1 MVLNH
6 VSKSWDDPTQ
16 AGYFWVNF
24 SRVWGDSSFFQQHR
38 SILAFGNMFCL
49 EVQVPKLCPLVIGN
63 PLHGSALMTILCFYL
78 FWDFQGFAFS
88 KQLFFKNSWPK
99 IDQYYKYVLLLME
112 KIPNNHL
119 GCIKPCKSSD
129 KLPTSTG
136 AVFLPTTV
144 LSHFGANFPALS
156 DQWWMEGEMLNS
168 YTQMQTMGWQYFPSH
183 FPSDLHLLEEQ
194 MRTFGRFRYAR
205 AASVQ
210 GSSTSN
216 IRRDLAT
223 LHNAASFIP
232 LSSLW
237 FQSLGSD
244 SLWTRRWRFCR
255 QVEATELLG

>member
-1 MVLNH
+1 M
-6 VSKSWDDPTQ
+6 
-16 AGYFWVNF
+16 F
-24 SRVWGDSSFFQQHR
+24 SP
-38 SILAFGNMFCL
+38 

-63 PLHGSALMTILCFYL
+63 PLHGSALTTILCFYFGTSRVL
-78 FWDFQGFAFS
+78 LSPSRFSTKIQDGFR
-88 KQLFFKNSWPK
+88 FKNSWSK

-112 KIPNNHL
+112 EIPNNHL

-194 MRTFGRFRYAR
+194 ICTFGRFRYVGHWISRR
-205 AASVQ
+205 AAGLGKTRSAQ
-210 GSSTSN
+210 SETSFE
-216 IRRDLAT
+216 AT
-223 LHNAASFIP
+223 LHNAASFTP